1 MFFGARNVD
10 GKVFIGYT
18 SLRKYTPK
26 NIKSRI
32 NRTKITCECKTGIIS
47 MLLQLYLNTWRL
59 SQLAKLDKLYINP
72 ALTILLQRS
81 KHDFIEYKNQR
92 FKRDNQ
98 YSNINSRKYNVH
110 RNSDVNHKG
119 MKMR

>member
-1 MFFGARNVD
+1 MQEML
-10 GKVFIGYT
+10 T
-18 SLRKYTPK
+18 EKYLLDIRHLESTRQK